1 MPNLRKMDEYINYHN
16 EIKIKK
22 STTNL
27 VGTAAAFII
36 VLMIFTHF
44 KILAGT
50 SSKNT
55 AKVNKTANLAKTA
68 ANVKKEP
75 AKNSTYILQDSDKNK
90 LTGAQ
95 LKNLTGHDLM
105 LARNEIFARHGYI
118 FKKEPFKSYFEAKSW
133 YTPNPSFKG
142 SDSQLSSVERYNINL
157 ILKYENMKSQ

>member
-1 MPNLRKMDEYINYHN
+1 VLNLNKMDGYINYHN
-16 EIKIKK
+16 KIKIKK

-36 VLMIFTHF
+36 VVMIFTHF

-50 SSKNT
+50 PRKNT
-55 AKVNKTANLAKTA
+55 AKVNKTANSAKTA
-68 ANVKKEP
+68 VNVKKEP
-75 AKNSTYILQDSDKNK
+75 SKSNTYILQDSNKNK
-90 LTGAQ
+90 LTDAQ

-105 LARNEIFARHGYI
+105 LARNEIFARHGYV

-142 SDSQLSSVERYNINL
+142 SDSQLSSVEKYNIKL
-157 ILKYENMKSQ
+157 ILKYENIKSQ

>member
-1 MPNLRKMDEYINYHN
+1 MPNLNKIDGYINYHN

-22 STTNL
+22 STTSL

-50 SSKNT
+50 PSKNT
-55 AKVNKTANLAKTA
+55 AKVNKAANLSKTA
-68 ANVKKEP
+68 EKVKKEP
-75 AKNSTYILQDSDKNK
+75 AKDSTYIFQDSDKYK
-90 LTGAQ
+90 LTDSQ
-95 LKNLTGHDLM
+95 LKKLTGHDLM
-105 LARNEIFARHGYI
+105 LGRNEIFARHGYV

-142 SDSQLSSVERYNINL
+142 SDSQLSSVEKYNINL

>member
-1 MPNLRKMDEYINYHN
+1 MPNLNKMDEYINYHN

-36 VLMIFTHF
+36 VVMIFTHF
-44 KILAGT
+44 KILAST
-50 SSKNT
+50 H
-55 AKVNKTANLAKTA
+55 AKKPVKVSNKAKTA

-75 AKNSTYILQDSDKNK
+75 VKDNAYILQDSDKYK
-90 LTGAQ
+90 LTDAQ
-95 LKNLTGHDLM
+95 LKKLTGHDLM
-105 LARNEIFARHGYI
+105 LARNEIFARHGYV

-133 YTPNPSFKG
+133 YKPNPSFKG
-142 SDSQLSSVERYNINL
+142 SDSQLSSVEKYNINL

>member
-1 MPNLRKMDEYINYHN
+1 MRNFKKMDEYINYHN

-22 STTNL
+22 STTNI

-36 VLMIFTHF
+36 VVMLFTHF

-50 SSKNT
+50 HPQKT
-55 AKVNKTANLAKTA
+55 VKVSNSAKTA

-75 AKNSTYILQDSDKNK
+75 AKSSTYILQDSDKYE
-90 LTGAQ
+90 LTDAR

-105 LARNEIFARHGYI
+105 MARNEIFARHGYI

-142 SDSQLSSVERYNINL
+142 SDSQLSSVEKYNIKL

>member
-1 MPNLRKMDEYINYHN
+1 MPNLKKMGEYINYHN

-22 STTNL
+22 STTNI
-27 VGTAAAFII
+27 VGTAAVFIV

-50 SSKNT
+50 PFKNA
-55 AKVNKTANLAKTA
+55 AKVDKGTNSKKTSVS
-68 ANVKKEP
+68 VKKEP
-75 AKNSTYILQDSDKNK
+75 AKNNTYILQDSDKNK
-90 LTGAQ
+90 LTADK
-95 LKNLTGHDLM
+95 LKSLTGHDLM
-105 LARNEIFARHGYI
+105 LARNEIFARHGYV

-142 SDSQLSSVERYNINL
+142 SDSQLSSVEKYNIKL